1 MEHTTPNADEVM
13 EKQELSFIAGMS
25 AKWYQHFGRHS
36 GSFLQNLLPYDYHM
50 ITLLPY
56 DPAITLLGSYPKELK
71 SFIPTINCTWMFIT
85 ALFIITEIWKQPRCT
100 LVDELINKLWYLQTI
115 EYYLAVKNE
124 LKIHEKT

>member
-1 MEHTTPNADEVM
+1 MEYTTPNADEVM

-25 AKWYQHFGRHS
+25 AKWYQYLGRHFGS
-36 GSFLQNLLPYDYHM
+36 SLQNLLPCDYHM

-85 ALFIITEIWKQPRCT
+85 ALFIITEIWKQPRCSS
-100 LVDELINKLWYLQTI
+100 VDELINKLWYLQTI
-115 EYYLAVKNE
+115 ESYSVLTRNDIKP
-124 LKIHEKT
+124 